1 VIAPIAVPSIA
12 DGLDAERG
20 VEMTWVMRDDFPR
33 SRRGWD
39 RDAVREHL
47 RDVETEMQSL
57 ATSTRMSGRAAEGV
71 RRVVQAA
78 EDTLAGLAV
87 EAQEELARAA
97 VEAEGIR
104 AAAREEAAEHLRE
117 AGIPERAAELEAQA
131 ARHAAEEILADARR
145 RASEIVARAE
155 SDASARVAEADRA
168 VAGLVAEARA
178 MGERTKA
185 FGAELDRGLGAGGD
199 GAAPAPVNGNGR
211 GRAAGRGRRFE
222 PGGDGGSI
230 PPAAVV
236 AGNGAPAPAPPA
248 AS

>member
-1 VIAPIAVPSIA
+1 
-12 DGLDAERG
+12 
-20 VEMTWVMRDDFPR
+20 MTWVMRNDFPR

-39 RDAVREHL
+39 REAVREHL

-97 VEAEGIR
+97 MEAEGIR
-104 AAAREEAAEHLRE
+104 AAAREEAAAHLRE
-117 AGIPERAAELEAQA
+117 AGVEDRAAELEAQA
-131 ARHAAEEILADARR
+131 ARHEADEIVADARR
-145 RASEIVARAE
+145 LASEIVAGAE
-155 SDASARVAEADRA
+155 SDASARIAEADRA
-168 VAGLVAEARA
+168 VAGLVARARE

-185 FGAELDRGLGAGGD
+185 FGAELDRGLGAGGN
-199 GAAPAPVNGNGR
+199 GAAPAAPSGDGR
-211 GRAAGRGRRFE
+211 PRRAGRGRRFE
-222 PGGDGGSI
+222 PGSAGGSI
-230 PPAAVV
+230 PPPGVAAP
-236 AGNGAPAPAPPA
+236 NGASAPAPPA